1 VTLSDRNPHEVHA
14 ELVQRVANLE
24 AAMLLLCAD
33 RVADRVGGVGWY
45 HELQEALDRIRPMK
59 EPPPPLSR

>member
-24 AAMLLLCAD
+24 AAMLLLA
-33 RVADRVGGVGWY
+33 RHVGAVGWNY
-45 HELQEALDRIRPMK
+45 DLQQALDLIRTMK

>member
-1 VTLSDRNPHEVHA
+1 MTLSDRNPHEVHA

-24 AAMLLLCAD
+24 AAMLLL
-33 RVADRVGGVGWY
+33 ADRVGGVGWY
-45 HELQEALDRIRPMK
+45 HELQEALDLIRAKK

>member
-24 AAMLLLCAD
+24 AAVTLLAN
-33 RVADRVGGVGWY
+33 RVGGVGWY
-45 HELQEALDRIRPMK
+45 HELQEALDRIR
-59 EPPPPLSR
+59 EPARPTGS

>member
-1 VTLSDRNPHEVHA
+1 MTLSDRNPHEVHA

-24 AAMLLLCAD
+24 AAMLLL
-33 RVADRVGGVGWY
+33 ADRVGGVGWY
-45 HELQEALDRIRPMK
+45 HELQEALDRIRLMK